1 MHLVP
6 APAITDLCG
15 EDDKKL
21 FGLLPSPR
29 SSTNHFQKSHQF
41 LSLKKAAETFK
52 KIFAD
57 IYFCPNY
64 DCFEEKEAT
73 VQILLETSAGTH
85 KPMQNWDKLKKAIA
99 SRKERQ
105 TSQPNATLIPT
116 RDRPLGQLQ
125 SHLAQAWSWARRRHW
140 HQKSSPSKSR
150 LQFGDLLRGTDSD
163 RLVTPSTANTQ
174 LPTSKTLQVRQ
185 FQGHCDPWAPCKAKR
200 ALCACIGKQSNSTS
214 VNDKNTLAVLSAAWQ
229 GNLYQLSA
237 VQGLKSNLPSETPAT
252 SRNCVLEWNWCLCS
266 AQPAPGP
273 RHVPSEHCTCF
284 VPQRRWISQES

>member
-1 MHLVP
+1 MVLDYKNNILLTLVSRSRLQIPWSFLGLYSIKTEIWLYFIIVIYTRAPLHPCRRLVVIMHLVP

-85 KPMQNWDKLKKAIA
+85 KPMQN
-99 SRKERQ
+99 
-105 TSQPNATLIPT
+105 
-116 RDRPLGQLQ
+116 
-125 SHLAQAWSWARRRHW
+125 
-140 HQKSSPSKSR
+140 
-150 LQFGDLLRGTDSD
+150 
-163 RLVTPSTANTQ
+163 
-174 LPTSKTLQVRQ
+174 
-185 FQGHCDPWAPCKAKR
+185 
-200 ALCACIGKQSNSTS
+200 
-214 VNDKNTLAVLSAAWQ
+214 
-229 GNLYQLSA
+229 
-237 VQGLKSNLPSETPAT
+237 
-252 SRNCVLEWNWCLCS
+252 
-266 AQPAPGP
+266 
-273 RHVPSEHCTCF
+273 
-284 VPQRRWISQES
+284 